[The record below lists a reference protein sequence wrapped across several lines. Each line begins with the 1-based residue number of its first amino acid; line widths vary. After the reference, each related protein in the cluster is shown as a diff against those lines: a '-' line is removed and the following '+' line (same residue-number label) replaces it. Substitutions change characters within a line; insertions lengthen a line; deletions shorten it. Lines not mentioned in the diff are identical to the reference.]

1 MVTPSETVRINAESY
16 WHLVWR
22 KFRRNKPGL
31 VGSCMVIILIV
42 LAVFSDFFSPTDPM
56 ALNMRFAFRPPQRIH
71 FLDQGRL
78 GIRPFVYG
86 LKSEYDMATGI
97 STWKEDTEQRFVIR
111 FFIRGYEYS
120 FFGIR
125 STLHLYGVGEGEY
138 FFALGSDK
146 MGRDM
151 WARMCLGA
159 RISLTMALL
168 GTAISILV
176 GAWIG
181 IMSGYFGGVIDL
193 LMQRFTEFMQ
203 SFPQLPLWMALAAI
217 IPRGWSQMTIFIMMS
232 LIFALLSWPVLSREL
247 RGKVIAMSNSD
258 MILAAKEMGASH
270 TRIIF
275 YHLFPNNFSHIIV
288 VMSLTVPNIL
298 LAESFLSYLGIGV
311 QEPLV
316 SWGLLMRDAQTIET
330 LGSHAWIM
338 LPVLFIVVAVL
349 GFNFMGDGLRDGADP
364 YTRH

>member
-1 MVTPSETVRINAESY
+1 MSEAVQKHISAESY

-31 VGSCMVIILIV
+31 AGSFMILILIS

-56 ALNMRFAFRPPQRIH
+56 MLNMSYTFRPPQRVHFIH
-71 FLDQGRL
+71 EGRL
-78 GIRPFVYG
+78 SLRPFTYG
-86 LKSEYDMATGI
+86 QIGEYSFETGEMD
-97 STWKEDTEQRFVIR
+97 WKNDPNQRFFIR
-111 FFIRGYEYS
+111 FFVRGYEYS
-120 FFGIR
+120 LFGIK
-125 STLHLYGVGEGEY
+125 SNLHLYGVGNGEY
-138 FFALGSDK
+138 FYTLGSDK

-159 RISLTMALL
+159 RISLTMAIL
-168 GTAISILV
+168 GTLISIIL
-176 GAWIG
+176 GAWLG
-181 IMSGYFGGVIDL
+181 IMSGYFGGIIDM

-203 SFPQLPLWMALAAI
+203 AFPQLPLWMALAAI
-217 IPRGWSQMTIFIMMS
+217 IPRGWSQMSIFIMMA

-247 RGKVIAMSNSD
+247 RGKVMSMTNGD

-270 TRIIF
+270 QRIIF
-275 YHLFPNNFSHIIV
+275 RHLFPNNFSHIIV
-288 VMSLTVPNIL
+288 VMSLTIPNIL

-311 QEPLV
+311 QEPYV

-330 LGSHAWIM
+330 LSTHPWIM
-338 LPVLFIVVAVL
+338 YPVLFIVISVL
-349 GFNFMGDGLRDGADP
+349 GFNFFGDGLRDGADP

>member
-1 MVTPSETVRINAESY
+1 MANRINAESY

-22 KFRRNKPGL
+22 KFRRNKPGIT
-31 VGSCMVIILIV
+31 GSIMVIILAA
-42 LAVFSDFFSPTDPM
+42 LAIFSDFFSSSDPM
-56 ALNMRFAFRPPQRIH
+56 ALSMRYTFRPPQRVH
-71 FLDQGRL
+71 FFHEGKFQGQ
-78 GIRPFVYG
+78 PFTYA
-86 LKSEYDMATGI
+86 LRSEYDMASGT
-97 STWKEDTEQRFVIR
+97 STWLEDTSQRFIIR
-111 FFIRGYEYS
+111 FFVNSYEYS
-120 FFGIR
+120 FFGVKSR
-125 STLHLYGVGEGEY
+125 LHLFGVLGADEY
-138 FFALGSDK
+138 FFPLGSDK

-151 WARMCLGA
+151 WARMCRGA
-159 RISLTMALL
+159 RISLTMAVL
-168 GTAISILV
+168 GTLISIVL
-176 GAWIG
+176 GAWLG

-217 IPRGWSQMTIFIMMS
+217 IPRGWSQMTIFVMMS

-247 RGKVIAMSNSD
+247 RGKVISMTNSD

-270 TRIIF
+270 QRIIF

-288 VMSLTVPNIL
+288 VMSLTIPNIL
-298 LAESFLSYLGIGV
+298 LAESFLSYLGIGI

-330 LGSHAWIM
+330 LGSHPWIM
-338 LPVLFIVVAVL
+338 MPVLFIVIAVL
-349 GFNFMGDGLRDGADP
+349 GFNFFGDGLRDGADP

>member
-1 MVTPSETVRINAESY
+1 
-16 WHLVWR
+16 
-22 KFRRNKPGL
+22 
-31 VGSCMVIILIV
+31 MVIILV
-42 LAVFSDFFSPTDPM
+42 ALAVFSDFFSPRDPLE
-56 ALNMRFAFRPPQRIH
+56 LNMRFAYRPPQRLHFIH
-71 FLDQGRL
+71 EGTFSL
-78 GIRPFVYG
+78 RPFTYPLVA
-86 LKSEYDMATGI
+86 EYSFETGAN
-97 STWKEDTEQRFVIR
+97 TWTEDTSQQYFVR
-111 FFIRGYEYS
+111 FFVRGYEYS
-120 FFGIR
+120 FLGIR
-125 STLHLYGVGEGEY
+125 SSLHLYGTNEGEH

-159 RISLTMALL
+159 RISLTMAVL
-168 GTAISILV
+168 GTAISIIV
-176 GAWIG
+176 GAWLG
-181 IMSGYFGGVIDL
+181 IMSGYFGGFIDL

-247 RGKVIAMSNSD
+247 RGKVMSMANSD

-275 YHLFPNNFSHIIV
+275 YHLFPNNFSHIVV
-288 VMSLTVPNIL
+288 VMSLTIPNIL
-298 LAESFLSYLGIGV
+298 LAESFLSYLGIGI

-330 LGSHAWIM
+330 LGSHPWIM
-338 LPVLFIVVAVL
+338 FPVLFIVISVL
-349 GFNFMGDGLRDGADP
+349 GFNFFGDGLRDGADP